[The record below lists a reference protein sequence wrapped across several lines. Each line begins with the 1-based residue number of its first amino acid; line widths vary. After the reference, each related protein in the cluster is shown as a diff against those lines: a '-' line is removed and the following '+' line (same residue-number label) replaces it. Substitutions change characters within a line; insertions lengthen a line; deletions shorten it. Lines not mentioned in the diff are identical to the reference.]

1 MKDEFGLVIHPSS
14 FILHPSMK
22 NHWLLDPA
30 ITYLNHGSFGA
41 TPIAV
46 LARQDEYR
54 AWLERE
60 PVRFMVRELEPLL
73 DAVRADVAAFI
84 GAAPG
89 EIAFV
94 QNATAGVNA
103 VLRSL
108 DLDKHDELLV
118 TTHEYNA
125 SRNALDYVSALSGAK
140 VVVVDVPFPIAGP
153 EAVIERVLEKVTERT
168 RLLLI
173 DHITSQ
179 TALILPIE
187 RIIAELRG
195 RGIDTLVDGAH
206 GPGQI
211 PLDMHAIGA
220 AYYTGNFHKWVCA
233 PKTAAFLY
241 VAPNRRATVR
251 PTIISHGANATRT
264 DRSRFHLEFD
274 WPGTF
279 DPSPWLCVSESL
291 RLMASMLP
299 GGWPEVM
306 RRNHELVLRARDVIC
321 RALGIAPPAPDDML
335 GSMAA
340 FPLPDGT
347 AGDHSALYGGEALQD
362 TLLFRH
368 GIEVPIMPW
377 PYPPKRTLRVSAQ
390 LYNEVGDY
398 EKLAAAF
405 LAEGVGA
412 G

>member
-1 MKDEFGLVIHPSS
+1 MGFREF
-14 FILHPSMK
+14 
-22 NHWLLDPA
+22 WLLDPE
-30 ITYLNHGSFGA
+30 ITFLNHGSFGA

-46 LARQDEYR
+46 LAKQDEYR
-54 AWLERE
+54 ARLERE

-73 DAVRADVAAFI
+73 DAARAEVAAFV
-84 GAAPG
+84 GAGA
-89 EIAFV
+89 EDIAFV

-108 DLDKHDELLV
+108 DLDQHDELLV

-125 SRNALDYVSALSGAK
+125 SRNVLDFVCALSGAK
-140 VVVVDVPFPIAGP
+140 VVVVDVPFPIASP
-153 EAVIERVLEKVTERT
+153 DAVVERVLEKVTERT

-179 TALILPIE
+179 TALILPIQ
-187 RIIAELRG
+187 RIIAELRA

-206 GPGQI
+206 AAGQI
-211 PLDMHAIGA
+211 PLDLRSVGA

-241 VAPNRRATVR
+241 VAPNRRASIR

-264 DRSRFHLEFD
+264 DRSRFLLEFD

-279 DPSPWLCVSESL
+279 DPSPWLCVPESM
-291 RLMASMLP
+291 RAMAAMVP

-306 RRNHELVLRARDVIC
+306 RRNHELALRARDVIC
-321 RALGIAPPAPDDML
+321 GALDIDPPAPDEML
-335 GSMAA
+335 GAMAA

-347 AGDHSALYGGEALQD
+347 ALDASALYGGEPLQD
-362 TLLFRH
+362 ALLFKH
-368 GIEVPIMPW
+368 SIEVPVMPW
-377 PYPPKRTLRVSAQ
+377 PYPPKRTLRISAQ
-390 LYNEVGDY
+390 LYNEVGEY
-398 EKLAAAF
+398 ER
-405 LAEGVGA
+405 LAEALVA
-412 G
+412 EV

>member
-1 MKDEFGLVIHPSS
+1 MRQ
-14 FILHPSMK
+14 
-22 NHWLLDPA
+22 NWLLDPN
-30 ITYLNHGSFGA
+30 IIFLNHGSFGA

-54 AWLERE
+54 TRLERE

-73 DAVRADVAAFI
+73 DAARAEVAAFV
-84 GAAPG
+84 GAEA
-89 EIAFV
+89 EDIAFV

-108 DLDKHDELLV
+108 DLDRHDELLV

-125 SRNALDYVSALSGAK
+125 SRNALDFVSALSGAK
-140 VVVVDVPFPIAGP
+140 VVVVDVPFPIASP
-153 EAVIERVLEKVTERT
+153 DVVVERVLEKVTERT

-187 RIIAELRG
+187 RIIVELRA
-195 RGIDTLVDGAH
+195 RGIDVLVDGAH

-211 PLDMHAIGA
+211 PLDMRAIGA

-241 VAPNRRATVR
+241 VAPNRRASVR
-251 PTIISHGANATRT
+251 PTIISHGANAART
-264 DRSRFHLEFD
+264 DRSRFLLEFD

-279 DPSPWLCVSESL
+279 DPSPWLCVPESM
-291 RLMASMLP
+291 RVMASMVD
-299 GGWPEVM
+299 GGWPEIM
-306 RRNHELVLRARDVIC
+306 RRNHELVLRARDLLC
-321 RALGIAPPAPDDML
+321 NRLGLPHPAPDAML

-340 FPLPDGT
+340 FPLPDG
-347 AGDHSALYGGEALQD
+347 AALDASALYGGEPLQD
-362 TLLFRH
+362 ALLETYS
-368 GIEVPIMPW
+368 IEVPIMPW

-390 LYNEVGDY
+390 LYNEIGEY
-398 EKLAAAF
+398 ER
-405 LAEGVGA
+405 LAEALVALLPSGRA